1 MNAQAHPPL
10 DLLVVE
16 DSELDYQLLV
26 ATLSLQGWPSRALRV
41 DSLPALGAALG
52 AQDWDLV
59 ISDHHLPGFSSA
71 QVWEAVSALDRRPP
85 CIIVSGTLGEDAAVA
100 AMQRGVDDYLVKD
113 RLARLGAAVR
123 NALAAGVA
131 RREQALAQVRAREY
145 QQRLQAL
152 SAQLQDGLD
161 AERTRLAREIHDEI
175 GGTLTAVRF
184 DLEHAL
190 ADAGPAGAPRL
201 QRALQELSQIQ
212 QASQRIVRDLR
223 PPILDAGLVA
233 ALQWHTA
240 HWAERQGVPV
250 HFASSQ
256 GSLELP
262 PERAMIVYRA
272 CQEALTNIAKHAGAT
287 RVGVDL
293 HCGDD
298 LLSLEIQDNGRGF
311 DAAAPDR
318 PNSFGL
324 QGLRERM
331 RAVGGHLE
339 VTSVPGRTTLMLWLP
354 LAPALPALPDPTNS
368 EEALP

>member
-1 MNAQAHPPL
+1 MNPQARPPL

-16 DSELDYQLLV
+16 DSALDYQLLV
-26 ATLSLQGWPSRALRV
+26 ATLSMQGWPNRPLRV
-41 DSLPALGAALG
+41 DSLPALDAALS
-52 AQDWDLV
+52 ARDWDLV
-59 ISDHHLPGFSSA
+59 ISDHNLPGFSSA
-71 QVWEAVSALDRRPP
+71 QVWDAVSALPRRPP

-100 AMQRGVDDYLVKD
+100 AMQRGIDDYLVKD

-131 RREQALAQVRAREY
+131 RREQALARARAQEY

-152 SAQLQDGLD
+152 SAQLQNGLD

-190 ADAGPAGAPRL
+190 AAAQPAGAHRIG
-201 QRALQELSQIQ
+201 RALQELSQIQ
-212 QASQRIVRDLR
+212 QAAQRIVRDLR
-223 PPILDAGLVA
+223 PPILDAGLVP

-240 HWAERQGVPV
+240 HWSDRQGVPV

-256 GSLELP
+256 VALDLP
-262 PERAMIVYRA
+262 PDRAMIVYRA

-287 RVGVDL
+287 HVGVDL
-293 HCGDD
+293 HCGDG

-311 DAAAPDR
+311 DAGAPDR
-318 PNSFGL
+318 PHSFGL

-339 VTSVPGRTTLMLWLP
+339 VSSVPGRTTLMLWLP
-354 LAPALPALPDPTNS
+354 LDTDARPMTDSTVS
-368 EEALP
+368 EEPLP

>member
-1 MNAQAHPPL
+1 MQ
-10 DLLVVE
+10 LLVVE
-16 DSELDYQLLV
+16 DSELDFQLLV
-26 ATLSLQGWPSRALRV
+26 ATLSMQGWPNRPLRV
-41 DSLPALGAALG
+41 DSLSALDAALS
-52 AQDWDLV
+52 ARDWDLV
-59 ISDHHLPGFSSA
+59 ISDHNLPGFSSA
-71 QVWEAVSALDRRPP
+71 QVWEAVSALPRRPP

-131 RREQALAQVRAREY
+131 RRDQALARARAAEY
-145 QQRLQAL
+145 QHRLQAL
-152 SAQLQDGLD
+152 SAQLQNGLD

-190 ADAGPAGAPRL
+190 ADAGPAGAPRVR
-201 QRALQELSQIQ
+201 RALQELSQIQ

-250 HFASSQ
+250 HFSSSH
-256 GSLELP
+256 GSLDLP
-262 PERAMIVYRA
+262 PDRAMIVYRA
-272 CQEALTNIAKHAGAT
+272 CQEALTNIAKHAQAS

-298 LLSLEIQDNGRGF
+298 ILSLEIQDNGHGF
-311 DAAAPDR
+311 DAGAPER

-339 VTSVPGRTTLMLWLP
+339 VSSVPGRTTLMLWLP
-354 LAPALPALPDPTNS
+354 LAADGADPTDSTDS
-368 EEALP
+368 EEAFP